1 MTLLDAFL
9 QELQEDHHQV
19 EVGPAGEGDERG
31 QGDEDQQHPSEE
43 GVVVA
48 RAQEDETAPKNEEKY
63 EETVESVEQHQP
75 ENVAFHQEEPSTQAV
90 GYETAAVDS
99 EGVAEEEGETIEFQ
113 VDESG
118 HVVSG
123 TTVQHGQPITTIIQV
138 SSGFFWTFF

>member
-1 MTLLDAFL
+1 MTFLLTLLDAFF
-9 QELQEDHHQV
+9 QEDQV
-19 EVGPAGEGDERG
+19 EVGPAEERG
-31 QGDEDQQHPSEE
+31 QGDEDQHPREE

-48 RAQEDETAPKNEEKY
+48 RAQEDETAPKDEEKY

-75 ENVAFHQEEPSTQAV
+75 QNAAFHQEEPSTQAV

-118 HVVSG
+118 RVVSG
-123 TTVQHGQPITTIIQV
+123 ATVQHGQPITTIIQV
-138 SSGFFWTFF
+138 SSRSAH

>member
-1 MTLLDAFL
+1 M
-9 QELQEDHHQV
+9 
-19 EVGPAGEGDERG
+19 G
-31 QGDEDQQHPSEE
+31 
-43 GVVVA
+43 

-99 EGVAEEEGETIEFQ
+99 EGVAEEGETIEFQ

-123 TTVQHGQPITTIIQV
+123 ATVQHGQPITTIIQV
-138 SSGFFWTFF
+138 SSGVFLVVFR